1 MNTND
6 SKFKIKN
13 SKFLGV
19 TILFIIGLFTYCP
32 MVKYNNP
39 TDGAG
44 GLVMQLLDTFG
55 KTINGNANQTTN
67 TFAMRDVV
75 TSIDEGT
82 SKTIYVRLAVK
93 SNTTQTI
100 TIKTDIPAL
109 EVNPTTLT
117 FTPDNSTV
125 EQSFTVSALIDSN
138 LVDEKGNVTL
148 SSSGELEAK
157 TLGITYKDV
166 TGNWVSITTDNSFV
180 EEGNKGSI
188 NLKLTVKP
196 YETIK
201 IDLTSDY
208 TGLTVD
214 TGQLTFTKDNWSTE
228 QIVGLTGSID
238 TNTISENVKIT
249 GSTSGIT
256 NFLTLTYRENSIVIP
271 STVSIYNGE
280 HITAK
285 LSYQPG
291 ANVTIAVTAS
301 LTFNGT
307 TTASSL
313 NFTPSN
319 YSTTQNIVQI
329 NSITNLLL
337 DTNLY
342 SNIQTLTITA
352 SSNGMATVSKS
363 VLLDIDKT
371 YTTTTNAVYTG
382 GTALDETITD
392 TVNNLIWQ
400 KCNMGQT
407 GTTCSGGRTTANWA
421 NSISYCD
428 TLSIGGNSNWRLP
441 TKPELATLVSGSI
454 SPTTHTIFAS
464 YTIANNYWSS
474 TTYAPNTPNAW
485 FVYFNNGLVNVINKT
500 SNVYVRC
507 VSGP

>member
-6 SKFKIKN
+6 SKFKIKK
-13 SKFLGV
+13 SKFLGLS
-19 TILFIIGLFTYCP
+19 ILFIIVLFTHCP
-32 MVKYNNP
+32 VVKFNNP
-39 TDGAG
+39 TEVGS
-44 GLVMQLLDTFG
+44 LIMQLLGTFM
-55 KTINGNANQTTN
+55 NANQTTN

-82 SKTIYVRLAVK
+82 SKTIFVRLAVK

-138 LVDEKGNVTL
+138 QVDEIGNITI
-148 SSSGELEAK
+148 SSSSEVEAK
-157 TLGITYKDV
+157 TIGITNKDLA
-166 TGNWVSITTDNSFV
+166 GSWISIMTDNSFV

-188 NLKLTVKP
+188 KVKLTFKP
-196 YETIK
+196 VDTIK

-208 TGLTVD
+208 TELTVD
-214 TGQLTFTKDNWSTE
+214 TAQLIFTKDNWSTE
-228 QIVGLTGSID
+228 QIVGVTGLID

-291 ANVTIAVTAS
+291 ANVTIAVTVS
-301 LTFNGT
+301 LTLNGT
-307 TTASSL
+307 TSASSL
-313 NFTPSN
+313 NFTSSN

-342 SNIQTLTITA
+342 SNNQILTITA
-352 SSNGMATVSKS
+352 SSNGMATVSKT
-363 VLLDIDKT
+363 VYLDIDKT
-371 YTTTTNAVYTG
+371 YTTTTNANYTG
-382 GTALDETITD
+382 GTASDETITD

-400 KCNMGQT
+400 KCNKGQT
-407 GTTCSGGRTTANWA
+407 GTGCSGGRTAANWA

-441 TKPELATLVSGSI
+441 TKSELATLLYGS
-454 SPTTHTIFAS
+454 SPPTTHTIFAS
-464 YTIANNYWSS
+464 YTTAFVYWSS
-474 TTYAPNTPNAW
+474 TTYAPLTTNAW
-485 FVYFNNGLVNVINKT
+485 FVDFSSGVVDSSLKGFGY
-500 SNVYVRC
+500 YVRC

>member
-6 SKFKIKN
+6 SKFKIKK
-13 SKFLGV
+13 SKFLGLS
-19 TILFIIGLFTYCP
+19 ILFIIVLFTHCP
-32 MVKYNNP
+32 VVKFNNP
-39 TDGAG
+39 TEVGS
-44 GLVMQLLDTFG
+44 LIMQLLGTFM
-55 KTINGNANQTTN
+55 NANQTTN

-82 SKTIYVRLAVK
+82 SKTIFVRLAVK

-138 LVDEKGNVTL
+138 QVDEIGNITI
-148 SSSGELEAK
+148 SSSSEVEAK
-157 TLGITYKDV
+157 TIGITNKDLA
-166 TGNWVSITTDNSFV
+166 GSWISIMTDNSFV

-188 NLKLTVKP
+188 KVKLTFKP
-196 YETIK
+196 VDTIK

-208 TGLTVD
+208 TELTVD
-214 TGQLTFTKDNWSTE
+214 TAQLIFTKDNWSTE
-228 QIVGLTGSID
+228 QIVGVTGLID

-291 ANVTIAVTAS
+291 ANVTIAVNVS
-301 LTFNGT
+301 LTLNGT
-307 TTASSL
+307 TSASSL
-313 NFTPSN
+313 NFTSSN

-342 SNIQTLTITA
+342 SNNQILTITA
-352 SSNGMATVSKS
+352 SSNGMATVSKT
-363 VLLDIDKT
+363 VYLDIDKT
-371 YTTTTNAVYTG
+371 YTTTTNANYTG
-382 GTALDETITD
+382 GTASDETITD

-407 GTTCSGGRTTANWA
+407 GTGCSGSRTSANWA

-428 TLSIGGNSNWRLP
+428 TLSLGGNSNWRLP
-441 TKPELATLVSGSI
+441 TKSELQTLVYGS
-454 SPTTHTIFAS
+454 SAPETHTIFAS
-464 YTIANNYWSS
+464 NTFAGYYWSS
-474 TTYAPNTPNAW
+474 STYAISPTAAW
-485 FVYFNNGLVNVINKT
+485 SVYFGDGAVVGYDKIGNG
-500 SNVYVRC
+500 YVRC
-507 VSGP
+507 VSIP